1 MSYAVITPIK
11 EAEWFKAKKAAVFR
25 GEIEPDGFDTED
37 YKYFDKMRELGIRYR
52 AGEISKEQFAE
63 IDKQYYA
70 EYEQFKESYL
80 EHIANAAM
88 VFNNIKRSEALR
100 VEIIKATDSKTKLDL
115 ALKCISAMLCDADAF
130 YNAAKGGLNNG

>member
-1 MSYAVITPIK
+1 MDYVAVTPLK
-11 EAEWFKAKKAAVFR
+11 NAEWFKAKKAAVFR
-25 GEIEPDGFDTED
+25 GEIDPDGFDTED

-52 AGEISKEQFAE
+52 AGEISKEQFTE

-88 VFNNIKRSEALR
+88 VFNNIKRSETLR
-100 VEIIKATDSKTKLDL
+100 VEIIKAADSTTKLDL

-130 YNAAKGGLNNG
+130 YNAAKGDLNNG